1 MDEARSLYIDFERE
15 AEFACPHCGTA
26 NKVYD
31 TEKKLW
37 RHLDFW
43 NWKTYFHA
51 RAPRT
56 DCTNCNIVTLV
67 PIQWARLQFHFTLL
81 FGAWA
86 MRLMAERPFNAAARE
101 LREHDTRMWRIFH
114 YYVNQA
120 MAELNLTQVT
130 WIAVNETLSRCGHR
144 YITLFVDVNT
154 KIVLFATA

>member
-1 MDEARSLYIDFERE
+1 
-15 AEFACPHCGTA
+15 
-26 NKVYD
+26 
-31 TEKKLW
+31 
-37 RHLDFW
+37 
-43 NWKTYFHA
+43 
-51 RAPRT
+51 
-56 DCTNCNIVTLV
+56 
-67 PIQWARLQFHFTLL
+67 
-81 FGAWA
+81 